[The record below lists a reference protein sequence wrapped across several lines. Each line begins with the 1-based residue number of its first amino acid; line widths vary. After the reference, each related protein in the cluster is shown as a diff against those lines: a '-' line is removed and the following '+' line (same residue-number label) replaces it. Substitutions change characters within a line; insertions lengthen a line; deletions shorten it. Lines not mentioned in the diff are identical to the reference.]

1 MLASMSARG
10 ADPAYFYRVAEA
22 WLRQAK
28 HDSGYDAWQALDAT
42 LEPAT
47 RAMMAVGAAA
57 QRYGETP
64 AADRGQTPQEGIQQL
79 VAYVLF
85 SIAISSRVMDRKLQ
99 VTLPELLVPFAPLN
113 PMVTAI
119 LTDARASCLL
129 GEGRRE
135 PARAAFAEVLE
146 QLESVSGAELRYVE
160 KVRAAV
166 CYALAATDTALGIP
180 SVWLD
185 RYGEV
190 EDQNQRLSALFL
202 RKVAALQQGNWELA
216 EKHRREGELFSLQ
229 TKASSMFSTL
239 GDELEVHAMA
249 RDLTGV
255 RRARAGVR
263 DMFEK
268 HPGWLPLAN
277 LADAHYLHL
286 CGDLDGAL
294 TALTPAL
301 AADADDVLLS
311 QWTVAGRVLAVQLL
325 SELGKAEDAMALGL
339 AELARCEARGM
350 RVQARH
356 LSLSI
361 AGAEAKLGRIG
372 EAMNRVEA
380 VIAEQKTL
388 GVVGLQL
395 GQAYEAAAR
404 IAIAAKDGDAF
415 LEFAVGA
422 FEQYRP
428 GQSSVLGALYERL
441 LDEARQAGLAG
452 DTPDTA
458 PPRADPALLTVANL
472 ATAVAGCELPAERAE
487 RALGLLCDGDPPT
500 RGHLLVC
507 KVDGLKLV
515 ASNAPCSSIRE
526 IVSFATQCLE
536 HESRTSN
543 METSA
548 LSSMTLGEPLTGWRD
563 TEGVEYETVVLATPV
578 NDSLCVGGI
587 ALLAKR
593 GAPRAG
599 RLAPLANAIA
609 RTLIASGDAVSVV
622 VM

>member
-1 MLASMSARG
+1 
-10 ADPAYFYRVAEA
+10 
-22 WLRQAK
+22 
-28 HDSGYDAWQALDAT
+28 
-42 LEPAT
+42 
-47 RAMMAVGAAA
+47 
-57 QRYGETP
+57 
-64 AADRGQTPQEGIQQL
+64 
-79 VAYVLF
+79 
-85 SIAISSRVMDRKLQ
+85 
-99 VTLPELLVPFAPLN
+99 
-113 PMVTAI
+113 
-119 LTDARASCLL
+119 
-129 GEGRRE
+129 
-135 PARAAFAEVLE
+135 
-146 QLESVSGAELRYVE
+146 
-160 KVRAAV
+160 
-166 CYALAATDTALGIP
+166 
-180 SVWLD
+180 
-185 RYGEV
+185 
-190 EDQNQRLSALFL
+190 
-202 RKVAALQQGNWELA
+202 
-216 EKHRREGELFSLQ
+216 
-229 TKASSMFSTL
+229 MFSTL

-268 HPGWLPLAN
+268 HPGWAPLAH
-277 LADAHYLHL
+277 LADAHYLRL

-294 TALTPAL
+294 RALTPAL

-593 GAPRAG
+593 GALRAG

-622 VM
+622 VL